1 MGDEHGAAA
10 AIGAAVRAHRRSR
23 GLSMRHLA
31 SLIGTSQPFVSNIE
45 NGRIFPSLRTL
56 RLLADALEVPS
67 DHLLPTPER
76 FEHTN
81 VDAHP
86 RGSDDAPT
94 QLLLEE
100 PGRRLRIVRIELSPA
115 ESEPQPHTHAGEEF
129 LRIVLGDVTLLRES
143 TAPHRLR
150 RGEGLWMAGGVPH
163 RLEAG
168 PEGATALTVL
178 TGAAPGAHA

>member
-1 MGDEHGAAA
+1 
-10 AIGAAVRAHRRSR
+10 
-23 GLSMRHLA
+23 MRHLA

-67 DHLLPTPER
+67 DHLLPAPER
-76 FEHTN
+76 FEHTSI
-81 VDAHP
+81 DAHP
-86 RGSDDAPT
+86 RGMDDAPA
-94 QLLLEE
+94 QVLLDE
-100 PGRRLRIVRIELSPA
+100 PGRRLRIVRVELSPG

-129 LRIVLGDVTLLRES
+129 LRVVRGELTLLRES
-143 TAPHRLR
+143 AAPHRLR
-150 RGEGLWMAGGVPH
+150 QGEGLWMTGGVPH

-178 TGAAPGAHA
+178 TSADPGAHA